1 MSSVED
7 DDSYE
12 DKKNEKSFLT
22 DKQKKAV
29 KKLMNKTGDD
39 FKKMI
44 IQGVDRV
51 YTQTAV
57 KEVISTIEENAP
69 RDKKN
74 KKRKKGCIIL
84 IWFNGL

>member
-1 MSSVED
+1 
-7 DDSYE
+7 
-12 DKKNEKSFLT
+12 
-22 DKQKKAV
+22 
-29 KKLMNKTGDD
+29 MNKTGDD
-39 FKKMI
+39 LKKMI

-74 KKRKKGCIIL
+74 KKRKKKAASS
-84 IWFNGL
+84 

>member
-1 MSSVED
+1 MTSVED
-7 DDSYE
+7 DDNYE

-39 FKKMI
+39 LKKMI

-74 KKRKKGCIIL
+74 KKRKKKAASS
-84 IWFNGL
+84 

>member
-12 DKKNEKSFLT
+12 DKKNVKSFLT

-39 FKKMI
+39 LKKMI

-74 KKRKKGCIIL
+74 KKRKKSCIIL

>member
-7 DDSYE
+7 DDNYE

-39 FKKMI
+39 LKKMI

-74 KKRKKGCIIL
+74 KKRKKKAASS
-84 IWFNGL
+84 

>member
-1 MSSVED
+1 MSSVE

-12 DKKNEKSFLT
+12 DKKNENSFLT

-29 KKLMNKTGDD
+29 KKVMNKTGDD
-39 FKKMI
+39 LKKMI

-69 RDKKN
+69 RNKKN
-74 KKRKKGCIIL
+74 KKRKKKTASS
-84 IWFNGL
+84 

>member
-1 MSSVED
+1 MTSVED
-7 DDSYE
+7 DDNYE

-39 FKKMI
+39 LKKMI

-74 KKRKKGCIIL
+74 KKRKNKAASS
-84 IWFNGL
+84 

>member
-22 DKQKKAV
+22 DKQKKAI

-39 FKKMI
+39 LKKMI

-57 KEVISTIEENAP
+57 KEVISTIEKNAP
-69 RDKKN
+69 RNKKN
-74 KKRKKGCIIL
+74 KKRKKKTASS
-84 IWFNGL
+84 

>member
-1 MSSVED
+1 LSSVED
-7 DDSYE
+7 DDNYE

-39 FKKMI
+39 LKKMI

-74 KKRKKGCIIL
+74 KKRKKKAASS
-84 IWFNGL
+84 

>member
-1 MSSVED
+1 MTSVED
-7 DDSYE
+7 DDNYE

-39 FKKMI
+39 LKKMI

-57 KEVISTIEENAP
+57 KKAASS
-69 RDKKN
+69 
-74 KKRKKGCIIL
+74 
-84 IWFNGL
+84 

>member
-39 FKKMI
+39 LKKMI

-74 KKRKKGCIIL
+74 KKRKKKAASS
-84 IWFNGL
+84 

>member
-39 FKKMI
+39 LKKMI
-44 IQGVDRV
+44 LQGVDRV

-69 RDKKN
+69 HDKKN
-74 KKRKKGCIIL
+74 KKRKKTAAAS
-84 IWFNGL
+84 